1 VVDYVNHW
9 TERTEL
15 TAKQLLHWLKLREGK
30 FYDWKQRYGKVNAH
44 NGKIPRDWWLEAWE
58 KQAMVD
64 YHRQHPQEG
73 YRRLT
78 YMMLDADVVAV
89 SPATVY
95 RVLSQAGL
103 LGRRWAQPSRKGT
116 GFVQPLRPHEHWHID
131 ISYLNIAGTFYFLI
145 SVLDGYSRFVVHWE
159 IRPSMLEED
168 VQIVVQ
174 RAKEKFPEERPR
186 LISDNGGQFI
196 ARDFKELIRLLGMT
210 HVRTSPAYPQ
220 SNGKLE
226 RWHGTIKSEC
236 IRPGTPLSLEDARR
250 LVARWVEHYNRV
262 RLHSALGYI
271 TPADKLTGRETAIF
285 AQRDRKL
292 EAARAERQAKRNAL
306 RVSPLAVAALAN

>member
-95 RVLSQAGL
+95 RVLKQAGL

>member
-1 VVDYVNHW
+1 VVDYVNYW
-9 TERTEL
+9 TERAEL
-15 TAKQLLHWLKLREGK
+15 TAKRLLDWLKLREGK
-30 FYDWKQRYGKVNAH
+30 FYDWKQRYGKLNAH
-44 NGKIPRDWWLEAWE
+44 NGQIPRDWWLQEWE
-58 KQAMVD
+58 KRAIVD
-64 YHRQHPQEG
+64 YYRQHPREG

-95 RVLSQAGL
+95 RVLKQAGL
-103 LGRRWAQPSRKGT
+103 LGRRWAQPTRKGT
-116 GFVQPLRPHEHWHID
+116 GFVQPLRPHQHWHID

-145 SVLDGYSRFVVHWE
+145 SVLDGYSRFVVHWD
-159 IRPSMLEED
+159 IRPHMEEED

-174 RAKEKFPEERPR
+174 RAKEKFPHEHPR
-186 LISDNGGQFI
+186 MISDNGGQFI

-210 HVRTSPAYPQ
+210 HVRTSPGYPQ

-226 RWHGTIKSEC
+226 RWHATIKSEC
-236 IRPGTPLSLEDARR
+236 IRPGTPLSLEDAQR
-250 LVARWVEHYNRV
+250 LVARWVGHYNQT

-271 TPADKLTGRETAIF
+271 APADKLAGRETAIF

-292 EAARAERQAKRNAL
+292 EAAREQRQARRNTP
-306 RVSPLAVAALAN
+306 RVAPVAVAALAN

>member
-174 RAKEKFPEERPR
+174 RAKEKFPHEPPR

>member
-9 TERTEL
+9 TKHTEL

-30 FYDWKQRYGKVNAH
+30 FYDWKQRYGKLNAH
-44 NGKIPRDWWLEAWE
+44 NGKIPRDWWLEEWE
-58 KQAMVD
+58 KRAMVD
-64 YHRQHPQEG
+64 YYRQHPQEG

-95 RVLSQAGL
+95 RVLKQAGL

-174 RAKEKFPEERPR
+174 RAKEKFPHEHPR

-236 IRPGTPLSLEDARR
+236 IRPGTPLSLEDAQR
-250 LVARWVEHYNRV
+250 LVARWVEHYNQV

-271 TPADKLTGRETAIF
+271 TPADKLTGRETVIF

-306 RVSPLAVAALAN
+306 GVSPVAVAALAN

>member
-1 VVDYVNHW
+1 
-9 TERTEL
+9 
-15 TAKQLLHWLKLREGK
+15 
-30 FYDWKQRYGKVNAH
+30 
-44 NGKIPRDWWLEAWE
+44 
-58 KQAMVD
+58 
-64 YHRQHPQEG
+64 
-73 YRRLT
+73 
-78 YMMLDADVVAV
+78 MMLDADVVAV

-116 GFVQPLRPHEHWHID
+116 GFVQPLRPHQHWHID

-145 SVLDGYSRFVVHWE
+145 SVLDGYSRFVVHWD
-159 IRPSMLEED
+159 IRRNMLEED

-174 RAKEKFPEERPR
+174 RAKEKFPHEHPR
-186 LISDNGGQFI
+186 IISDNGGQFI

-210 HVRTSPAYPQ
+210 HVRTSPGYPQ

-226 RWHGTIKSEC
+226 RWHATIKSEC
-236 IRPGTPLSLEDARR
+236 IRPGTPLSLEDAQR
-250 LVARWVEHYNRV
+250 LVDRWVDRYNQV

-271 TPADKLTGRETAIF
+271 APADKLAGRETAIF

-292 EAARAERQAKRNAL
+292 ETAREQRQAQRNTPPVAP
-306 RVSPLAVAALAN
+306 VAVVAMAN

>member
-1 VVDYVNHW
+1 MNYW
-9 TERTEL
+9 TERAEL
-15 TAKQLLHWLKLREGK
+15 TAKQLLDWLGLRDGK

-44 NGKIPRDWWLEAWE
+44 NGKIPRDWWLEDWE
-58 KQAMVD
+58 KQAIVN
-64 YHRQHPQEG
+64 YHGQHPQEG

-95 RVLSQAGL
+95 RVLKQAGL
-103 LGRRWAQPSRKGT
+103 LGRRWAKPSRKGT
-116 GFVQPLRPHEHWHID
+116 GFVQPLRPHAHWHID

-145 SVLDGYSRFVVHWE
+145 SVLDGYSRFVVHQE
-159 IRPSMLEED
+159 IRESMLEDD

-174 RAKEKFPEERPR
+174 RAKEKFPNEHPR
-186 LISDNGGQFI
+186 IISDNGGQFV
-196 ARDFKELIRLLGMT
+196 ARDFKELIRVLGMT
-210 HVRTSPAYPQ
+210 HVRTSPYYPQ

-236 IRPGTPLSLEDARR
+236 IRPGTPLSLDDARR
-250 LVARWVEHYNRV
+250 LVARWVEHYNQV

-271 TPADKLTGRETAIF
+271 TPADKLAGREEAIF
-285 AQRDRKL
+285 AARDRKL
-292 EAARAERQAKRNAL
+292 EASRTQRQVKRNAV
-306 RVSPLAVAALAN
+306 RASAVAVPALAN